1 VAKNISTPPAGRL
14 AWLRARMAW
23 LRLSAG
29 ANGWGPRYGFV
40 WKPRVPLNPLV
51 YHHFPPQKCNFVDI
65 PHFQA
70 DPYLINHTA
79 LVYVVALP
87 KNPKN
92 SIALGKSCG
101 TSEALGGSRCCLRPL
116 SHAQQHPQGW
126 EWRFSNMIPELLGL
140 WRMIF
145 VDVRFHVSFH
155 GCKACGNESLRT
167 GVDALVVGFLQQQLL
182 HTCLKFYLSE
192 ISLLTR
198 MHSRQCSCL

>member
-1 VAKNISTPPAGRL
+1 
-14 AWLRARMAW
+14 
-23 LRLSAG
+23 
-29 ANGWGPRYGFV
+29 
-40 WKPRVPLNPLV
+40 
-51 YHHFPPQKCNFVDI
+51 VDI

-70 DPYLINHTA
+70 DPYLINLTA

-192 ISLLTR
+192 TRFYWLECIAANVAVFKDGWFSERGKRHLGHNRLLVR
-198 MHSRQCSCL
+198 LSNLKRIGCFLHMLHHHFPIYPLVN